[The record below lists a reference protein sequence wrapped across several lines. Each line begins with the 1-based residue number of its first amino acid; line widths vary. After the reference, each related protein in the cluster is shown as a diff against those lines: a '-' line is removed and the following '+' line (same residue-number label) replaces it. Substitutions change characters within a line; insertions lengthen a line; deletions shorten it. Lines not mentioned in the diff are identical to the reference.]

1 MLNISLCFFCA
12 DRFTTYEVLGSLPA
26 PEETAQALVIKG
38 AESEGGAT
46 HKRRQSISHFFRR
59 KFSRKKDCK
68 IQVLN
73 SSGTTIQHIHM
84 RKFGVQCSPQA
95 LSA

>member
-1 MLNISLCFFCA
+1 M
-12 DRFTTYEVLGSLPA
+12 PA

-68 IQVLN
+68 LMIE
-73 SSGTTIQHIHM
+73 TTAVDPLCKYV
-84 RKFGVQCSPQA
+84 RSP
-95 LSA
+95 